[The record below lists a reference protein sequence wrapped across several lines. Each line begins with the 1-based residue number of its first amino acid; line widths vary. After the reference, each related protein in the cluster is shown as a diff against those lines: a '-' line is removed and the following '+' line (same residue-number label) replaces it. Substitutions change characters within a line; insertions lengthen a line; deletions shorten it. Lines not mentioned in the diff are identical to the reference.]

1 MTRNAV
7 SWLERALGAAAIV
20 ATTLSGGEVRA
31 AIGDEVLAA
40 HVRALVLELSTEEA
54 ATRIRL
60 ANASDPLVA
69 IEQARLHMYT
79 GDCEKALAVLTEA
92 ALLEDDGA
100 KAIAG
105 AARGCTQ
112 AVAGTLV
119 FTDEKSGS
127 WVRLADPEDE
137 ALLPWVYEVVE
148 KTRTLFEEE
157 LRVKMPRPVRIE
169 LVRDQFSLSRMT
181 GLPLS
186 AARTTGTIGIAKWG
200 RVIMVS
206 PRAAEG
212 GYGFLDT
219 LAHELTHLALARAS
233 TDQAPL
239 WLQEGVARRLES
251 RWREESPFDD
261 TPRALDVAAF
271 GMKGNIGPEIDAIG
285 PSIALLP
292 SALEA
297 QVTYAKVQ
305 SFMTFFGEETKPD
318 GLRKLL
324 DTCKDGGTIDKMVE
338 RASGARFEDW
348 KTRWKTHVEAEAKE
362 IDPALR
368 PGAKP
373 PKELAEARKRYRLGQ
388 LLAGRGH
395 SDGAALELA
404 RAQERLPRD
413 AAIRGLLARVE
424 RASGQ
429 VDRARERVQDPT
441 AVVTGDPEWWSSREL
456 LGVDE
461 PRSGRFAVMGAPYD
475 PDVVCVGLPA
485 PKLPSDAARAT
496 LCEASRKKPR
506 SP

>member
-1 MTRNAV
+1 MST
-7 SWLERALGAAAIV
+7 SWVKRTLAAGVVA
-20 ATTLSGGEVRA
+20 ATTFFQGDAHS

-60 ANASDPLVA
+60 GNASDPLIA

-79 GDCEKALAVLTEA
+79 GDCEQALSVLTKSM
-92 ALLEDDGA
+92 LLEDEGA

-105 AARGCTQ
+105 AARGCAQ
-112 AVAGTLV
+112 AVAGTVV

-148 KTRTLFEEE
+148 KTRALFEEE

-219 LAHELTHLALARAS
+219 LAHELTHLALARGS

-251 RWREESPFDD
+251 GWREPSPFDD

-297 QVTYAKVQ
+297 QITYAKVQ
-305 SFMTFFGEETKPD
+305 SFMTFYGEETKPD
-318 GLRKLL
+318 GLQKLL
-324 DTCKDGGTIDKMVE
+324 ATCNDGGTIDKMVE
-338 RASGARFEDW
+338 KASGARFEDW
-348 KTRWKTHVEAEAKE
+348 KTRWKAHVSEEAKE

-373 PKELAEARKRYRLGQ
+373 PKELAEARKRYRLGE
-388 LLAGRGH
+388 LLSRRGH
-395 SDGAALELA
+395 ADAASIELA
-404 RAQERLPRD
+404 RAHDRLPRD
-413 AAIRGLLARVE
+413 AAIRGLYARTE
-424 RASGQ
+424 RAGGHL
-429 VDRARERVQDPT
+429 DRARELVQDP
-441 AVVTGDPEWWSSREL
+441 AAIVTGDSAWWALREL
-456 LGVDE
+456 LRVDE
-461 PRSGRFAVMGAPYD
+461 VRSGRFALMGAPYD
-475 PDVVCVGLPA
+475 PEVVCEGLAA
-485 PKLPSDAARAT
+485 PTLPSDAARAA
-496 LCEASRKKPR
+496 LCEASREKPR
-506 SP
+506 AP

>member
-1 MTRNAV
+1 MSRASSVAV
-7 SWLERALGAAAIV
+7 AALAAA
-20 ATTLSGGEVRA
+20 TLFGGEA
-31 AIGDEVLAA
+31 HSAIGDEVLAA
-40 HVRALVLELSTEEA
+40 HVRALVMELSTEEA

-60 ANASDPLVA
+60 ADPKDPLVA

-79 GDCEKALAVLTEA
+79 GDCEQALGVLTKN
-92 ALLEDDGA
+92 ALLEDDSA

-112 AVAGTLV
+112 AVAGTMV

-251 RWREESPFDD
+251 AWREPSPFDD

-297 QVTYAKVQ
+297 QITYAKVQ

-318 GLRKLL
+318 GLQKLL
-324 DTCKDGGTIDKMVE
+324 VACKDGGTIDKMVE
-338 RASGARFEDW
+338 KASGARFEDW
-348 KTRWKTHVEAEAKE
+348 KTRWKAHVKAEERE
-362 IDPALR
+362 IDPALQ

-373 PKELAEARKRYRLGQ
+373 PKELAEARRRYRLGE
-388 LLAGRGH
+388 LLSRRDHADAASIELGRAH
-395 SDGAALELA
+395 
-404 RAQERLPRD
+404 ERMPRD
-413 AAIRGLLARVE
+413 AAIRGLLSRAERNTGRV
-424 RASGQ
+424 
-429 VDRARERVQDPT
+429 DHARELVSESG
-441 AVVTGDPEWWSSREL
+441 AIVTGDSEWWAMREL
-456 LGVDE
+456 LEVDA
-461 PRSGRFAVMGAPYD
+461 PRSGRFALMGSPYD
-475 PDVVCVGLPA
+475 PQVVCAGAAAPA
-485 PKLPSDAARAT
+485 VPSDKARAA
-496 LCEASRKKPR
+496 LCVASREKPR
-506 SP
+506 AP

>member
-1 MTRNAV
+1 MSTWGWMRRTFGAGV
-7 SWLERALGAAAIV
+7 VAALS
-20 ATTLSGGEVRA
+20 LFGGEARSAV
-31 AIGDEVLAA
+31 GDEVLAA

-60 ANASDPLVA
+60 GSASDPLIA

-79 GDCEKALAVLTEA
+79 GECEGALEVLTKA
-92 ALLEDDGA
+92 GLLEDDGA
-100 KAIAG
+100 KALAG

-119 FTDEKSGS
+119 FTDEESGA

-137 ALLPWVYEVVE
+137 ALLPWVYEVVK

-157 LRVKMPRPVRIE
+157 LRVKMPRPMRIE

-251 RWREESPFDD
+251 AWREPSPFDD

-297 QVTYAKVQ
+297 QITYAKVQ
-305 SFMTFFGEETKPD
+305 SFMTFYGEETKPD
-318 GLRKLL
+318 GLQKLL
-324 DTCKDGGTIDKMVE
+324 GTCKDGGTIDKMVE
-338 RASGARFEDW
+338 KASGARFEDW
-348 KTRWKTHVEAEAKE
+348 KTRWKAHVKEEARD

-373 PKELAEARKRYRLGQ
+373 PKELAEARKGYRLGE
-388 LLAGRGH
+388 LLARRGH
-395 SDGAALELA
+395 ADAASIELA
-404 RAQERLPRD
+404 RAHERLPRD
-413 AAIRGLLARVE
+413 AAIRGLLARTDRE
-424 RASGQ
+424 GGR
-429 VDRARERVQDPT
+429 VDRARELVEDPG
-441 AVVTGDPEWWSSREL
+441 AILTGDAAWWALREL
-456 LGVDE
+456 LGVDAA
-461 PRSGRFAVMGAPYD
+461 RSGRFAVMGAPYD
-475 PDVVCVGLPA
+475 PAVVCEGLAA
-485 PKLPSDAARAT
+485 PKLPSDPARAA
-496 LCEASRKKPR
+496 LCQASREKPR
-506 SP
+506 AP